1 MLVTFEDVAVFFTQE
16 EWGLLD
22 LAQRTLYWE
31 VMLETCRL
39 LSSLGYPVPK
49 IELIYLLEH
58 GQEMRMTKRGLFQS
72 MCAGNNTKTVTAEP
86 TAVQLIL
93 PEGGLLQKRWA
104 QAASGVAR
112 MAPLREQNGLW
123 EKQEKPLKTGIVAHK
138 EVHPGKM
145 NPERDILG
153 TGDSLCSRDLQDRV
167 CPGDA
172 LHQQD
177 THDPGKDA
185 LICAGKKLYKCKT
198 CGKEFNRNCFLVQHQ
213 WIHKGV
219 NPYECIDCRKAFGE
233 MEDFIQH
240 MMIHA
245 EEEPF
250 KCIKCGTACTCNSE
264 LIQHQRLHT
273 GKKPYECISCRN
285 TSHVHSSFALRNRTH
300 TRKKSSLCKECGKS
314 FRHSY
319 SLNRHMRI
327 HTGEKLYECSK
338 CGKAFT
344 VPSALSAHERT
355 HSGEKPF
362 GCKECEKAFCHKASL
377 IKHMEDSHWREAQ

>member
-1 MLVTFEDVAVFFTQE
+1 MSVTLEDVAVFFTQE
-16 EWGLLD
+16 EWGQLD

-58 GQEMRMTKRGLFQS
+58 GQEMKTTKRGLSQS
-72 MCAGNNTKTVTAEP
+72 MCAGNKTKTVTSEP
-86 TAVQLIL
+86 AAVQLVL
-93 PEGGLLQKRWA
+93 PGEDSVQKRRA
-104 QAASGVAR
+104 QAASRAST

-123 EKQEKPLKTGIVAHK
+123 EKQERHLKTGTLALK
-138 EVHPGKM
+138 EVHPGKIS
-145 NPERDILG
+145 PEQDTLG
-153 TGDSLCSRDLQDRV
+153 TDDSLCSRDLQDRV

-172 LHQQD
+172 LYQQD
-177 THDPGKDA
+177 SHGPGEDT
-185 LICAGKKLYKCKT
+185 LIHAGKNLYKCT
-198 CGKEFNRNCFLVQHQ
+198 VCGKEFNRNCFLVQHQ

-240 MMIHA
+240 TMIHA

-250 KCIKCGTACTCNSE
+250 RCFKCGTACTCRSE
-264 LIQHQRLHT
+264 LIQHQWVHT

-285 TSHVHSSFALRNRTH
+285 TSHLHPTFAPRSRTH
-300 TRKKSSLCKECGKS
+300 ARKKSSLCKECGKT
-314 FRHSY
+314 FCHSY

-327 HTGEKLYECSK
+327 HTGEKLYACSK
-338 CGKAFT
+338 CGKVFT
-344 VPSALSAHERT
+344 VPSALAAHERT

-377 IKHMEDSHWREAQ
+377 IKHMEDSHWRKAL